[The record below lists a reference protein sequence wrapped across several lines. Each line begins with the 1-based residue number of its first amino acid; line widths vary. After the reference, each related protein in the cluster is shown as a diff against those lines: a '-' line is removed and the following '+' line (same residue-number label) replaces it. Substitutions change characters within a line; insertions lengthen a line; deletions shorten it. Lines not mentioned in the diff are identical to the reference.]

1 MIGGMHKN
9 AEIKDSSVTLK
20 ASRCRR
26 GLKSNGPCGVSTR
39 VWLLGWDVGRRCML
53 SAFTPEGRRD
63 GSLVLSQSDTFTS
76 ELGQDEDLRDWIEE
90 VLSWLMRSS

>member
-9 AEIKDSSVTLK
+9 AEIKDFSVTLK

-39 VWLLGWDVGRRCML
+39 VWLLGWDVGRHCML

-63 GSLVLSQSDTFTS
+63 GSLVLSQQTRPRVNRVRTKIFVIGWKRCSR
-76 ELGQDEDLRDWIEE
+76 G
-90 VLSWLMRSS
+90 